1 VPIRT
6 PFSLESVHKKTA
18 PGIRTPW
25 AVTLSTG
32 DSSPAKA
39 ATNMMEPEEA
49 LVADPRGGLTPVQV
63 VELKL
68 LTLLQTGNPGL
79 FIQAGYAPQD
89 MRMTAGKQ
97 LVPSLWCRVPA
108 ASLE

>member
-6 PFSLESVHKKTA
+6 PFSLESVHKKTV

-39 ATNMMEPEEA
+39 ATNMMEPEEV
-49 LVADPRGGLTPVQV
+49 LFSDPRGSLTPVQV

-68 LTLLQTGNPGL
+68 LALLHTGNPGL
-79 FIQAGYAPQD
+79 IVQAACTPQNI
-89 MRMTAGKQ
+89 RRIPGK
-97 LVPSLWCRVPA
+97 
-108 ASLE
+108 